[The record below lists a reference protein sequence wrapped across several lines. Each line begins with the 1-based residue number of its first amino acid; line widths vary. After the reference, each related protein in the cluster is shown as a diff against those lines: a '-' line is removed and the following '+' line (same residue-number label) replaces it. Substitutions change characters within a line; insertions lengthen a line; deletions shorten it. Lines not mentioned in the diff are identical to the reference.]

1 MARSYRSSCFNTSA
15 LAGPAAVALASVLFA
30 SARDA
35 GAQQPAPQQ
44 PAAQRPAPAQPGPQQ
59 RPAGA
64 PAAVSPAPPDLPPP
78 PPPPWTANPNA
89 TAQQPP
95 APPPDQTAP
104 AQGAAAGVAPGAPA
118 PTPTSTLDPEQERRL
133 GLLELHVR
141 QLEEQHRRDKEEH
154 EEWWGWTRHVHFSGY
169 LQPQMLWNFYND
181 AASPN
186 LVNGALPSGVSA
198 NDVTATPDKY
208 FGGPSTPGLTTNK
221 SYFRLRRARLKIE
234 LEPNEYSR
242 FVMEIDPTLAG
253 GPDNGTGTIAR
264 NVEADGIAKWGG
276 DVETLFGMGIFKIPY
291 GWEVLQSDADRPFIE
306 RSWWEQNVTPGEF
319 DTGAK
324 AYTRAMDGRLAFQV
338 AFING
343 ATQGE
348 KTFSLLPDLTKGK
361 SIVGRVNY
369 NFGPFDVGTSGYY
382 GQGAEVNLAQLAFKQ
397 FPRWAWNF
405 EAGLHHRFFEF
416 GATRVLGEFNLG
428 QNMDRGVNYA
438 FALPGLPSDIING
451 SVTNRNELGGFI
463 RVEQDITKWS
473 TLAVRYDYYTPDTSI
488 SDDGRHTFAVVG
500 VAHFTRQLQLMLEYN
515 HFIDNVRASSTA
527 PEPNKLGDVLSTV
540 FQVRYP

>member
-1 MARSYRSSCFNTSA
+1 MARSFRSSCLT
-15 LAGPAAVALASVLFA
+15 GAVALASVLIS

-35 GAQQPAPQQ
+35 RAQQPAASQ
-44 PAAQRPAPAQPGPQQ
+44 PAPQRPAAAPA
-59 RPAGA
+59 AGA

-78 PPPPWTANPNA
+78 PPPPWTANPN
-89 TAQQPP
+89 TVAQP
-95 APPPDQTAP
+95 APAQPGQTAP
-104 AQGAAAGVAPGAPA
+104 APGVAPGVAPVAPA
-118 PTPTSTLDPEQERRL
+118 PTPTSTFDPEQERRL
-133 GLLELHVR
+133 GLLELHVK
-141 QLEEQHRRDKEEH
+141 QLEEQHRRDREEH
-154 EEWWGWTRHVHFSGY
+154 EEWWGWTRRVHFSGY
-169 LQPQMLWNFYND
+169 LQPQMLWNWYND

-186 LVNGALPSGVSA
+186 VVNGSLPSGVGA
-198 NDVTATPDKY
+198 NDVIAKQNTV
-208 FGGPSTPGLTTNK
+208 FGPGAPGVTTNK
-221 SYFRLRRARLKIE
+221 SYFRLRRARLKVE
-234 LEPNEYSR
+234 LEPNEYTR
-242 FVMEIDPTLAG
+242 MVVEIDPTLAG

-264 NVEADGIAKWGG
+264 NVEAQGIAKWNG

-324 AYTRAMDGRLAFQV
+324 AYTRALDGRLAFNV

-348 KTFSLLPDLTKGK
+348 KTFSLVPDLTKGK

-397 FPRWAWNF
+397 FPRMSWNL
-405 EAGLHHRFFEF
+405 EAGLHHRFFSF
-416 GATRVLGEFNLG
+416 GATRVLGEFNYG

-438 FALPGLPSDIING
+438 FALPGLPSDIVNG
-451 SVTNRNELGGFI
+451 SVTNRNELGGFARI
-463 RVEQDITKWS
+463 EQDITQWS
-473 TLAVRYDYYTPDTSI
+473 TLAVRYDYYSPDTSI
-488 SDDGRHTFAVVG
+488 SDNGRHTFAVVG

-515 HFIDNVRASSTA
+515 HFIDNVRASSTT

>member
-1 MARSYRSSCFNTSA
+1 MARSYRSSCFTGA
-15 LAGPAAVALASVLFA
+15 LALASIFFCA
-30 SARDA
+30 ARDA
-35 GAQQPAPQQ
+35 RAQQPAPQ
-44 PAAQRPAPAQPGPQQ
+44 PAPQRPAPQPAPP

-89 TAQQPP
+89 AAQGQPP
-95 APPPDQTAP
+95 SPPPDQTAP
-104 AQGAAAGVAPGAPA
+104 AQGAAPGVAPAA
-118 PTPTSTLDPEQERRL
+118 PTPTSTFDPEQERRL

-141 QLEEQHRRDKEEH
+141 QLEEQHRRDMEEH
-154 EEWWGWTRHVHFSGY
+154 EEWWGWMKHVHFSGY
-169 LQPQMLWNFYND
+169 LQPQMLWSFYND

-186 LVNGALPSGVSA
+186 VVNGSLPSGVSA
-198 NDVTATPDKY
+198 NDVTAKQDTV
-208 FGGPSTPGLTTNK
+208 FGPGAPGVSTNK

-242 FVMEIDPTLAG
+242 MVVEIDPTLAG

-264 NVEADGIAKWGG
+264 NVEADGLAKWGG
-276 DVETLFGMGIFKIPY
+276 GVETLFGMGIFKIPY

-306 RSWWEQNVTPGEF
+306 RSWWEQNVIPGEF

-324 AYTRAMDGRLAFQV
+324 AYTRAMDGRLVFQA

-343 ATQGE
+343 QTMGE
-348 KTFSLLPDLTKGK
+348 KTFSLVPDLTKGK
-361 SIVGRVNY
+361 SIVGRASY

-382 GQGAEVNLAQLAFKQ
+382 GQGAEVSLAQLAFKQ

-405 EAGLHHRFFEF
+405 EAALHHRFLPF

-438 FALPGLPSDIING
+438 FALPGLPSDIVNG

-463 RVEQDITKWS
+463 RIEQDITHWS

-515 HFIDNVRASSTA
+515 HFIDNVRASSSA